1 MDERPKEF
9 DDRVT
14 AYLPGLRA
22 LAKRISSEPDELV
35 SDTLIYAFKNWKSF
49 RPDGAFWAWISLNMR
64 SISQQRAKRNRL
76 HTCRVD
82 LAMLVPTPARQEH
95 AVDLRRVRENLN
107 YRAGICLLRHAS
119 GETYREIAADL
130 GVSYERVH
138 QLCDVARARLLS
150 EVA

>member
-9 DDRVT
+9 DDRIT

-76 HTCRVD
+76 HTYRVD
-82 LAMLVPTPARQEH
+82 LAMLVPTRTAGACRRSAEGPPKAESPGRTLPTSTRQRR
-95 AVDLRRVRENLN
+95 DLSRDRRRHWREL
-107 YRAGICLLRHAS
+107 
-119 GETYREIAADL
+119 
-130 GVSYERVH
+130 
-138 QLCDVARARLLS
+138 
-150 EVA
+150 

>member
-9 DDRVT
+9 DDRVL
-14 AYLPGLRA
+14 AYMPGLRA

-95 AVDLRRVRENLN
+95 AVDLEKVRKKLNNRVGRV
-107 YRAGICLLRHAS
+107 LLRHAS
-119 GETYREIAADL
+119 GESMREI
-130 GVSYERVH
+130 GVDMGIGKESVRH
-138 QLCDVARARLLS
+138 ICNVARARLLS